1 MTRKGLVQLEVLK
14 PTPLIDFD
22 GPGLAKL
29 GATAEVVHGSFPYEV
44 PQAWSGA
51 LKAHPAAA
59 QGIAYSA
66 RHDPHETCYA
76 LFDGAS
82 VREIRR
88 EENLDQDWFWEL
100 ADIYRVGRPPA

>member
-1 MTRKGLVQLEVLK
+1 
-14 PTPLIDFD
+14 
-22 GPGLAKL
+22 
-29 GATAEVVHGSFPYEV
+29 
-44 PQAWSGA
+44 
-51 LKAHPAAA
+51 
-59 QGIAYSA
+59 
-66 RHDPHETCYA
+66 